1 MTDNNNN
8 TVDPPNE
15 SSETHYKDLMIG
27 CILAIGG
34 NLMISVSLN
43 LQKYTHIKNEQR
55 EQPIHYTRNPL
66 WWFGLSLMV
75 FGEVGN
81 FSAYGFAP
89 ASLVAPLGTTT
100 VVANM
105 FLAAIFLKEKIK
117 AEHLFGSALAIIGAF
132 LLVTFSSKTETAL
145 TGSQIY
151 ENLSQVSFIVYICIE
166 GLMLIVLFILLYR
179 FKKKLVVVYLLIVS
193 IIASFTVISAK
204 AVSSMLQLTM
214 AGKAQWYSPML
225 YVMAAVL
232 GITAIIQVKYLNQ
245 AMKNFDST
253 VVVPTN
259 FVFFT
264 MSAIMAG
271 IIFYKEFWGMTAL
284 QVFMF
289 LFGCLMSFV
298 GVYFVTTGRNSC
310 SFSKGLVSDEDPESP
325 GRCRLTANIFPSWL
339 LASINVGPVQ
349 PRNSSLP
356 QYSDSQNDRQPFLD
370 DDDSDSSQETI
381 FSSAVPGTT
390 PAHIPKKD
398 FGSS

>member
-1 MTDNNNN
+1 MTEHNS
-8 TVDPPNE
+8 TLDPPQE
-15 SSETHYKDLMIG
+15 SSETRYKDLMIG

-43 LQKYTHIKNEQR
+43 LQKYTHVKNAER

-66 WWFGLSLMV
+66 WWFGLSLMI

-132 LLVTFSSKTETAL
+132 LLVTFSSKTETTL

-151 ENLSQVSFIVYICIE
+151 ENLAQISFIVYICIE
-166 GLMLIVLFILLYR
+166 GLMLIVLFVVLYR
-179 FKKKLVVVYLLIVS
+179 FKKKLVVVYLLIVA

-214 AGKAQWYSPML
+214 AGKAQWDSPML
-225 YVMAAVL
+225 YIMAAVL

-271 IIFYKEFWGMTAL
+271 KCM
-284 QVFMF
+284 
-289 LFGCLMSFV
+289 MSFV

-310 SFSKGLVSDEDPESP
+310 SFSKGLVSEEDSENP

-339 LASINVGPVQ
+339 LASINIGPVQ
-349 PRNSSLP
+349 PRNGSLP

-381 FSSAVPGTT
+381 FNTALPVTT
-390 PAHIPKKD
+390 PANVPKKD
-398 FGSS
+398 YRSS